1 MDSETISALRLAAD
15 AMRGFNKK
23 FGIDLSFSKLCEM
36 YAALQLGLP
45 LPPPGNQKGYDLK
58 AVDSTR
64 YQIKGLRGGTQ
75 NVDTRNFDFDY
86 LVLVNL
92 SNDYRPTGMWKLDV
106 AKARS
111 IFVERVTFRKY
122 QLTHKASSRLPFPST
137 FRHFNQH
144 YCGQM
149 CAELKRL

>member
-1 MDSETISALRLAAD
+1 MMRSASGLYVRW
-15 AMRGFNKK
+15 RESVHN
-23 FGIDLSFSKLCEM
+23 
-36 YAALQLGLP
+36 LG
-45 LPPPGNQKGYDLK
+45 
-58 AVDSTR
+58 
-64 YQIKGLRGGTQ
+64 QIKGLRGGTQ

-122 QLTHKASSRLPFPST
+122 QLTQKA
-137 FRHFNQH
+137 
-144 YCGQM
+144 
-149 CAELKRL
+149 